1 MNDGT
6 CVFFNHEDS
15 VPSCSYFEDAVLLT
29 NEQLEYDYK
38 LERNMELESRT
49 FKPKVKCKSCGDT
62 FAANSNRQ
70 MYCEK
75 CKQYNEKQKAKLRM
89 RKMRKKEFDVTV

>member
-1 MNDGT
+1 MKDDT
-6 CVFFNHEDS
+6 CVFFKQEDNM
-15 VPSCSYFEDAVLLT
+15 PSCTYFKDAILPI

-38 LERNMELESRT
+38 VERNMEVEGKIN
-49 FKPKVKCKSCGDT
+49 KPKVKCKSCGNL
-62 FAANSNRQ
+62 FSANSNRQ

-89 RKMRKKEFDVTV
+89 RKMRKNEVDVTV